1 MFFDKAHVTR
11 DEVSVP
17 KTPVCG
23 LMIMHMEQ
31 LQVTVNIAFL

>member
-1 MFFDKAHVTR
+1 MFFDKAHVIR

-23 LMIMHMEQ
+23 LKMMHMEQ
-31 LQVTVNIAFL
+31 LQVTVYIAFR